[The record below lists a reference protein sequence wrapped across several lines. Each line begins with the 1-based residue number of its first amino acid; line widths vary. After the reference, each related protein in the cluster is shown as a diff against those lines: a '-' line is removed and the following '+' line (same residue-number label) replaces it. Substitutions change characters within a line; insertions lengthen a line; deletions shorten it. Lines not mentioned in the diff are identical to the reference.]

1 MGCGGGET
9 IVRRNVFIL
18 MTAKG
23 INVFSLV
30 IITGMN
36 ITIRDEHDR
45 MNMFTTTTTP
55 TTGMFLCVIVYQS
68 HCVLVLYCGGFF
80 LHSRKIG
87 ENVRPFIPF
96 F

>member
-1 MGCGGGET
+1 MLVLFVQRGELLLCAGTGGTRRGCGGGET

-36 ITIRDEHDR
+36 ITNRDEHDR

-68 HCVLVLYCGGFF
+68 HCVLVL
-80 LHSRKIG
+80 
-87 ENVRPFIPF
+87 
-96 F
+96 